1 MNSNCFERAMLS
13 ISFKI
18 SSIFFKEYT
27 LFFNLSNNEI
37 MFEKLSDE

>member
-1 MNSNCFERAMLS
+1 MNSNCFDKAMLS

-18 SSIFFKEYT
+18 SSIFLKEYT

-37 MFEKLSDE
+37 MFEKLSEE